1 MVFNVLKNRLDGGRL
16 RIHSTDAAS
25 GKLFLLFISLILYST
40 LDKLMRDKKVYNK
53 YTISELL
60 EMLKNIRIVKLQSGL
75 TYLTEV
81 PKKAKDIF
89 KLFGIEPLD
98 SP

>member
-1 MVFNVLKNRLDGGRL
+1 MDGGRL
-16 RIHSTDAAS
+16 RTHSTDAAS
-25 GKLFLLFISLILYST
+25 GKLFLLFISLILYSA
-40 LDKLMRDKKVYNK
+40 LNELMRDKKVYNK

-60 EMLKNIRIVKLQSGL
+60 EMLKSIRIVKLQSGL